1 MCIERDHYFSVFGIN
16 CGIVILAVLKKKI
29 MESFLYSSNNNN
41 NNNNNDNSRTFH
53 GCLEIQNFSSRVKIY
68 FTFSLCS
75 LVKFLMSRCSILY
88 IL

>member
-1 MCIERDHYFSVFGIN
+1 MCIERDHYFSVF
-16 CGIVILAVLKKKI
+16 GIVILAVLKKKI
-29 MESFLYSSNNNN
+29 MESFLYTSNNNN
-41 NNNNNDNSRTFH
+41 NNNNNDDDDNSRTFH

>member
-16 CGIVILAVLKKKI
+16 IYCGIVILAVLKKKI
-29 MESFLYSSNNNN
+29 MESFLYTSNN

-53 GCLEIQNFSSRVKIY
+53 GCLEVQNFSSRVKIY